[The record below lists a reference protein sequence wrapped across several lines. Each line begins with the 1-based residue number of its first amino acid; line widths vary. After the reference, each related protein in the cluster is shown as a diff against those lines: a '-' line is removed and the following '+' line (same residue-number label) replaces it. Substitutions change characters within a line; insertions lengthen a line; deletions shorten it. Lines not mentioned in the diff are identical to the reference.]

1 MASEEKTKLRLE
13 IAHVLFIDIVG
24 YSKLLI
30 DEQTEALHDLNHIV
44 RQTEAAQ
51 EAEAASQ
58 LIRLPTG
65 DGMALVFTHST
76 EQPVE
81 CALQISQALRA
92 QPSLPVR
99 MGIHSGPVH
108 HLADVNERANIAG
121 AGINIA
127 QRVMDCGDAGHILI
141 SKRVADDLAQ
151 YRHWQPYLHELGE
164 CEVKHGVVISVVNL
178 YADVTG
184 NPAVPEKLQRVAP
197 AAAKAPAESG
207 TRRARMP
214 WHEIVIALLL
224 VAAAIAAAFFYFR
237 KSGPPPSAFST
248 APAAPALVEK
258 SIAVLPFGNLSEDK
272 ANAFFT
278 DGVQDEILSHLARI
292 ADLKVISR
300 TSVMH
305 YKSDAPRNLREIGQH
320 LRVAHVLEGSVQRAG
335 NKVRV
340 IAQLIDSR
348 NDAHLWA
355 QTYDRDLADVFAIQ
369 SEIAKAIAEQLEAK
383 LSPNEKGAIERPPT
397 ADVLAFDLY
406 SRAKNLILMASG
418 VATTDEKDIPQA
430 IDLLS
435 QAVARDPGFF
445 LAHCLL
451 AYAHDR
457 VYFLNVDR
465 TPTRLAQAQA
475 ALEAAARLR
484 PEAGE
489 THLARAYHLY
499 WGSLD
504 YAGALAELEAARRSL
519 PNEAR
524 IYELLGYILRRQG
537 KHEESLRYLER
548 ALEHDPRN
556 LTTLSQ
562 IGGSYQNMR
571 RYPDAAAM
579 YDRTLSIYPDNLDV
593 QSARAV
599 LDIYWKADLR
609 AERRLLDELR
619 QKDPVEFKERALE
632 LFELSIFERDVSAAE
647 AALQALGD
655 KPVRNNAL
663 IYNKHANAGRVA
675 QLARNEEKAR
685 AAFTAAREE
694 QEKTVQ
700 AQPNSGPALA
710 LLALY
715 EAELGHKEEALRKG
729 RRAMALLP
737 LEKDALDG
745 ARLIGVFATTAAR
758 VGEKD
763 LALEH
768 LAQAVQLPAGPSYG
782 DLKLDL
788 DWDPL
793 RGDPRFEQIV
803 ASLAPKDLK

>member
-383 LSPNEKGAIERPPT
+383 LSPNEQGAIERPPT